1 MMRFLLPQR
10 GSKVVDR
17 KKILEI
23 KIVDMDMLCG
33 QISASYSH
41 PVRRNRHS
49 RSVFFFA
56 KKKQCREQI
65 DLAL

>member
-33 QISASYSH
+33 QISASYSQ
-41 PVRRNRHS
+41 PVRRNR
-49 RSVFFFA
+49 RLLFVAFLY
-56 KKKQCREQI
+56 KTRRCREQI